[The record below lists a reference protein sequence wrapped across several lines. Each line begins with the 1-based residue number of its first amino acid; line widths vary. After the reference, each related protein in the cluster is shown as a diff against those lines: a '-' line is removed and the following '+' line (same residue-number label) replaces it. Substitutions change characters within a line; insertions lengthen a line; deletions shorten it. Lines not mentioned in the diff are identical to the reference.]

1 MNKELKLNCPMCNT
15 EFITTR
21 RDKIWCNIGCSNK
34 YRNVKPKIN
43 INKQTQRKMQ
53 EDDLWLYDL
62 EMNKFYYK
70 PIMKEAQYIRMQE
83 DRLKLRNLNAK
94 NKTT

>member
-1 MNKELKLNCPMCNT
+1 
-15 EFITTR
+15 
-21 RDKIWCNIGCSNK
+21 
-34 YRNVKPKIN
+34 
-43 INKQTQRKMQ
+43 MQ